1 MSAGPIRGIVLK
13 PGGVT
18 YFVTRFP
25 VLGTRLIP
33 LAILSLLAVAGDA
46 QTRRPRKPAATTPP
60 AASAERTSWPL
71 ETLKVEGNQN
81 YTAAQILAVAQL
93 RVGQT
98 AGKPEFEAARERLEA
113 CGAFDRVGYRF
124 APAKDGQGFDAILE
138 VTEMAQMY
146 PLRCEDLPATDAQLR
161 AWLKQQDPLFAPK
174 TPATKLALERYTKLV
189 SEFLAQKNYHE
200 PVIAKIVSEGL
211 SDLVILF
218 RPAKP
223 RPSVARIKF
232 NNTGEIP
239 AVTLQTAMY
248 SVAIGVGYTEPQI
261 RLLLDSTI
269 RPLYEAKGMI
279 RVAFPK
285 IETEPVKD
293 VEGVMVTIQVEPGP
307 VYKLGK
313 IRFAGVDMSP
323 DELAERANLKGGKT
337 VNFDEV
343 KAADE
348 RVTHSLKREGYVQA
362 KSEVKRAINDA
373 DKTVDVTF
381 QIAPGPLFTFGNLT
395 IVGLDIETEPVVRKL
410 WGLLPA
416 KPFNI
421 DYPNHFLERIKEQEL
436 FENLKKTRAENKID
450 AAANTIDV
458 TLYFNK

>member
-1 MSAGPIRGIVLK
+1 MR
-13 PGGVT
+13 
-18 YFVTRFP
+18 
-25 VLGTRLIP
+25 RLP
-33 LAILSLLAVAGDA
+33 LALLLLLAVAGNA

-60 AASAERTSWPL
+60 AAAAERTSWPL

-98 AGKPEFEAARERLEA
+98 AGKPEFEAARERLVA

-124 APAKDGQGFDAILE
+124 APAKDGQGFDASLE

-146 PLRCEDLPATDAQLR
+146 PLRFEDLPATDTELR

-174 TPATKLALERYTKLV
+174 TPATKLALERYTKLI
-189 SEFLAQKNYHE
+189 SEFLAQKNYRD
-200 PVIAKIVSEGL
+200 PVIAKVVSEGL

-218 RPAKP
+218 RPAKA

-248 SVAIGVGYTEPQI
+248 GVAIGVGYTEPQI

-279 RVAFPK
+279 RVSFPK

-293 VEGVMVTIQVEPGP
+293 VEGIMVTIQVEPGP

-313 IRFAGVDMSP
+313 IRFGGVDMSP
-323 DELAERANLKGGKT
+323 DELAERANLKGG
-337 VNFDEV
+337 
-343 KAADE
+343 
-348 RVTHSLKREGYVQA
+348 RR
-362 KSEVKRAINDA
+362 
-373 DKTVDVTF
+373 
-381 QIAPGPLFTFGNLT
+381 
-395 IVGLDIETEPVVRKL
+395 
-410 WGLLPA
+410 
-416 KPFNI
+416 
-421 DYPNHFLERIKEQEL
+421 
-436 FENLKKTRAENKID
+436 
-450 AAANTIDV
+450 
-458 TLYFNK
+458 